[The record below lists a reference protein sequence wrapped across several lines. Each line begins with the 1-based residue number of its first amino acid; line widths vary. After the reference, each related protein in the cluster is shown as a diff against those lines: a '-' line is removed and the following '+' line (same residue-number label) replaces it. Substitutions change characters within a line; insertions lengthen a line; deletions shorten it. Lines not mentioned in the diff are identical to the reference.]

1 LLPESKCDKYR
12 WIVRVQRGHVYIQ
25 SEALKAPMD
34 AKNMKTEKTCFCIV
48 TKVDPFEKNKGFCK
62 ILANTGSEEASKYRC
77 D

>member
-1 LLPESKCDKYR
+1 M
-12 WIVRVQRGHVYIQ
+12 YIQ

-62 ILANTGSEEASKYRC
+62 ILAKTGSEEASKYRC